1 MKADC
6 ISVQLPCGRVASFI
20 GREAWC
26 LRRLIE
32 AGPKG
37 LTTIDHPA
45 PRWSHYV
52 FKLRKAGLAIS
63 TDVELHRGSYPGHH
77 GRYRLET
84 PLTVVSNQMSPL

>member
-1 MKADC
+1 MKSDR
-6 ISVQLPCGRVASFI
+6 ISVQLPGGRVLTFI

-26 LRRLIE
+26 LRRLAD
-32 AGPKG
+32 AGSQG

-63 TDVELHRGSYPGHH
+63 TEVELHGGSYPGHH

-84 PLTVVSNQMSPL
+84 AVTVVAEAVV